1 METSFKQLSGVMFEL
16 SGKIKWDEIKEIYE
30 KELQEFSRNVKISGF
45 RQGNAPREIVE
56 RRYGEEIKS
65 RTVNSKISEI
75 LAQETQKKERWLY
88 VSKIDKFIWNE
99 VDGIISFTLNI
110 EVVPRKKIDTDIN
123 KEELFKSV
131 GDLKIEV
138 SDDEVRKQIDSRR
151 FQSAVLEFSEDTQ
164 IMGKDDEIGI
174 FDISV
179 KDISTQRIMR
189 KVSNEIVDVSRAED
203 WLKSAV
209 IGMKKGEKKDI
220 IVDGNKKVS
229 LVLKDIRKRL
239 LPTDEEL
246 SRTLGYNSEKEM
258 FDDFKQK
265 IYNAKKLLLQD
276 QLYLQAIKKI
286 AEKNN
291 IEIPASLVERYFSD
305 IISSDSR
312 MDRKEAQNIAV
323 FEAIEYTIISNL
335 AEDMNI
341 QVSDKDVDDF
351 IAKNFGEG
359 SKVDRKDIAQRIRL
373 EKVREKI
380 RKLVEF

>member
-110 EVVPRKKIDTDIN
+110 EVVPRKKIDTDID

-189 KVSNEIVDVSRAED
+189 KVNNEIVDVSRAED
-203 WLKSAV
+203 WLKNAV

-291 IEIPASLVERYFSD
+291 IEIPAGLVERYFSD

>member
-203 WLKSAV
+203 WLKNAV

>member
-203 WLKSAV
+203 WLKNAV

-291 IEIPASLVERYFSD
+291 IEIPVSLVERYFSD